1 MSGLVGCITE
11 SSKEFNDL
19 GNNPVDGMKKA
30 NQIHARIVEAE
41 REQAQVRNDD
51 KIGEAN
57 LMQGNLVA
65 SIRQD
70 IEDSRAR

>member
-1 MSGLVGCITE
+1 MSGLVGCITG

-19 GNNPVDGMKKA
+19 GNNLVDGMKKA
-30 NQIHARIVEAE
+30 NQIHTRIVEAE

-51 KIGEAN
+51 KIGKAN

>member
-1 MSGLVGCITE
+1 MSGLVGCITG

-19 GNNPVDGMKKA
+19 GSNLVDGMKKA
-30 NQIHARIVEAE
+30 NQIHTRIVEAE
-41 REQAQVRNDD
+41 REQAQITSDNKAKGSKLVQD
-51 KIGEAN
+51 
-57 LMQGNLVA
+57 NLVA